1 MATQSTRAPL
11 INHELNQSICLK
23 RASLPQSLTST
34 TLHAS
39 QPLSGYM
46 AMQHHPINPY
56 LYRWRVPL
64 CMQSEQPMTVHAG
77 APAYHPYLSLWR
89 ASLNRPP
96 AGRSNHFHALENSRG
111 RREIVVHGH
120 GNYSGDQWVPELPPT
135 RIQTC
140 KGCRA
145 GGRGRGL
152 HRHVTYRKMAA
163 LSILWSPPNNRRRG
177 PPAGQGIRRIVG
189 RVHLTYI
196 IVG

>member
-1 MATQSTRAPL
+1 MVGPSLSLWRCSITLHASQPASPNHPTYPIEIMATQSTRAPL

-96 AGRSNHFHALENSRG
+96 AGRSNHFHFTYWDSIRNMP
-111 RREIVVHGH
+111 
-120 GNYSGDQWVPELPPT
+120 YSS
-135 RIQTC
+135 
-140 KGCRA
+140 
-145 GGRGRGL
+145 
-152 HRHVTYRKMAA
+152 H
-163 LSILWSPPNNRRRG
+163 
-177 PPAGQGIRRIVG
+177 PAGR
-189 RVHLTYI
+189 
-196 IVG
+196 